1 MKKYAVFTID
11 FEAFSDTE
19 CVANAGAVPKD
30 EMLDG
35 LDVYLR
41 LLERYHI
48 RATIFTLWNVVK
60 SGKQFLKKALA
71 EGHRIALHGLRH
83 VAPTDQTVEAFR
95 EEVRAAKELLERE
108 FGVKVNGYR
117 APFFSLDSARLDI
130 LRQLGFRYDA
140 SRMNFD
146 PARHSAHIDISK
158 YRKPLD
164 ETYCDEDFCEF
175 GLAHSKLFGMNYPI
189 SGGGY
194 VRLCNW
200 HILKPVIRRY
210 LRQSNCYIFYLHPF
224 ELSVQRQD
232 PIRGLKLYDQFY
244 LHFGRR
250 NFAAKI
256 ESIIQMLLEEGYEF
270 VTLDELS
277 EIVLQGT

>member
-19 CVANAGAVPKD
+19 CVANAGAKPKH

-35 LDVYLR
+35 LEVYLR

-48 RATIFTLWNVVK
+48 QATIFTLWDVVK
-60 SGKQFLKKALA
+60 SGKDFLKSAISR
-71 EGHRIALHGLRH
+71 GHRMALHGLHH
-83 VAPTDQTVEAFR
+83 VAPIQQTEEAFR
-95 EEVRAAKELLERE
+95 NEVRAAKELLEKE

-117 APFFSLDSARLDI
+117 APFFSLDSSRLNI

-140 SRMNFD
+140 SRMDFD
-146 PARHSAHIDISK
+146 RARHSASIDISK

-164 ETYCDEDFCEF
+164 ETYCDKDFCEF

-200 HILKPVIRRY
+200 QVLKPAIRRY

-224 ELSVQRQD
+224 ELSAQRQSVI
-232 PIRGLKLYDQFY
+232 PGLKLYDQFY

-256 ESIIQMLLEEGYEF
+256 ESIIQMLLQEGYEF

-277 EIVLQGT
+277 DIVLQG